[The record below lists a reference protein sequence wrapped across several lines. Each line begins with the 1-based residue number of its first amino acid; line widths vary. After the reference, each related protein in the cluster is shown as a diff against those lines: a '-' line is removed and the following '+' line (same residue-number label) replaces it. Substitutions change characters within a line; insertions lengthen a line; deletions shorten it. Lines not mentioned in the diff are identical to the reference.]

1 MFTNNGDT
9 PMKLTN
15 TLKKRSV
22 QIGTVAG
29 ALMASAAANATVEE
43 SLNNAVSNGQS
54 NYGIV
59 VVGLIGLA
67 AIGFGLRAIMGAMR

>member
-22 QIGTVAG
+22 QVGTVAG

-43 SLNNAVSNGQS
+43 SLNAAVSSGQS
-54 NYGIV
+54 NYSIV
-59 VVGLIGLA
+59 VIGLIGLA

>member
-1 MFTNNGDT
+1 
-9 PMKLTN
+9 MKLTN

-29 ALMASAAANATVEE
+29 TLLASAAANANVEE
-43 SLNNAVSNGQS
+43 TLNQAVSNGQG